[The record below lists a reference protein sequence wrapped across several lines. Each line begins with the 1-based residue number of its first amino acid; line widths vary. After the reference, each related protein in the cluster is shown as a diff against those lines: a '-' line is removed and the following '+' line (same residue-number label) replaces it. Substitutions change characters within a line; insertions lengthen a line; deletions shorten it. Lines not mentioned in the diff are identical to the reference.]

1 MFLAGAEFWQAR
13 KREVWLIGKWGGAN
27 SSHFAQTPPCTF
39 RSWEPYWVLL
49 SCLLYFLDEPY
60 WAGLVGCRRIAL
72 LCAMLPTPHPTTR
85 TGACVQTCAICNQTM
100 QTFSTPSPSG
110 KNGTRKSTATLGSS
124 FAKVSSISEL
134 TFARPLKGTMI
145 KCVWQS
151 LTCRSFP
158 YVQWLDNN

>member
-13 KREVWLIGKWGGAN
+13 KREVWLIGKWWGAN

-39 RSWEPYWVLL
+39 RSWEPYWALL
-49 SCLLYFLDEPY
+49 SLIELSPLFLG
-60 WAGLVGCRRIAL
+60 WAL
-72 LCAMLPTPHPTTR
+72 LGGFGRPQTDCFIVHYVANLPPNH
-85 TGACVQTCAICNQTM
+85 CVQTCATCNQTM